1 MKIILTGA
9 TGVLGSHIMYEI
21 LELFINTKIE
31 GKLFLIVRNKGK
43 IAADR

>member
-21 LELFINTKIE
+21 LELFINTKNRKTFQLSEI
-31 GKLFLIVRNKGK
+31 KGK
-43 IAADR
+43 

>member
-21 LELFINTKIE
+21 LFINNKID
-31 GKLFLIVRNKGK
+31 GKLFIIARNKGK
-43 IAADR
+43 TLL

>member
-21 LELFINTKIE
+21 LELLSII
-31 GKLFLIVRNKGK
+31 KLTENFLLSQEIKGK
-43 IAADR
+43 TLL